1 MSKSDVPE
9 DVLPSGFAN
18 NPQAHL
24 TRMRL
29 DDTYE
34 IEKNGKFIK
43 AQKKIQLD
51 VSELVL
57 RAEREGFISV
67 SNEIEVGI

>member
-1 MSKSDVPE
+1 MNQSDVPE

-43 AQKKIQLD
+43 A
-51 VSELVL
+51 
-57 RAEREGFISV
+57 
-67 SNEIEVGI
+67 